1 MKACPKVA
9 EVQQRL
15 SAETWPSNQLVASAQ
30 DLSSTSR
37 ILKDPSKSQNQELRR
52 KTKNQLSTEFGVRR
66 PSKFFFEGSSART
79 RTLWL
84 GDMSQLSKS
93 TQFQLVFFPED
104 GTMTWFEGKS
114 KDLLQIISR
123 CCSCSCKN
131 LLATKLTKS
140 LTKLLTPPQVELM

>member
-1 MKACPKVA
+1 M
-9 EVQQRL
+9 QQRL

-30 DLSSTSR
+30 DLSSTSDFKGSFKVSKPR
-37 ILKDPSKSQNQELRR
+37 IASKSKKPAFNRMRGPEA
-52 KTKNQLSTEFGVRR
+52 F
-66 PSKFFFEGSSART
+66 PSFFFEGSSART

-114 KDLLQIISR
+114 KDFLQIISR
-123 CCSCSCKN
+123 CRSRSCKN